1 MDVGHGG
8 SGDGMKLTVP
18 VSHPDEVEM
27 LAGNGAGEF
36 FCGYVPPEWLNR
48 YGGAFW
54 LNRRGPVAGN
64 LVQRD
69 DVSLLTERSH
79 AFGIPVHVTFNAP
92 YYTPEQQDLLLPV
105 IGGLAR
111 ESGIDGVIVSD
122 VGFLVALRCAFPALS
137 VHASSVMAA
146 LNPGMLDFLE
156 ELGVRRVIFPR
167 SLGVADIASLCD
179 AAAGRLETEAFVMNE
194 GCVFE
199 EGYCMTTHRS
209 VGALC
214 VQLPGVPHR
223 LLPLGEEPEGSLT
236 GEEGERARALMG
248 AFKDWVW
255 FQNGCGNSVTP
266 DGIPNGPCGLCALFD
281 LARTGVTSIK
291 ISGRGASSYR
301 KLVGLQMVRGVLDLV
316 ERGASREEAASKAVA
331 LRKTPKFCDARYMC
345 YYREEAS

>member
-1 MDVGHGG
+1 L
-8 SGDGMKLTVP
+8 KITVP
-18 VSHPDEVEM
+18 ISHPEEVEM

-36 FCGYVPPEWLNR
+36 FCGFVPPEWLER

-54 LNRRGPVAGN
+54 LNRRGPVTGN

-69 DVSLLTERSH
+69 DVSLLAERSH
-79 AFGIPVHVTFNAP
+79 AFGIPVHATFNAP
-92 YYTPEQQDLLLPV
+92 YYTPEQQEFLLPV
-105 IGGLAR
+105 IDRLVR
-111 ESGIDGVIVSD
+111 ESGVDGVIVSD
-122 VGFLVALRCAFPALS
+122 VGFLVALRRAFPELS
-137 VHASSVMAA
+137 VHASSVMAT
-146 LNPGMLDFLE
+146 LNPGMVGFLE

-167 SLGVADIASLCD
+167 SLGVREIAELRG
-179 AAAGRLETEAFVMNE
+179 AAAGRVETEAFVLNE

-223 LLPLGEEPEGSLT
+223 IVPLGGESAESLAR
-236 GEEGERARALMG
+236 EDGERARELMG

-255 FQNGCGNSVTP
+255 FQNGCGNSMNP
-266 DGIPNGPCGLCALFD
+266 SGIPNGPCGLCALFD
-281 LARTGVTSIK
+281 LARTGVTSLK

-301 KLVGLQMVRGVLDLV
+301 KLVSLQMVRAVLDLV
-316 ERGASREEAASKAVA
+316 EQGAPREEAAHKAVT
-331 LRKTPKFCDARYMC
+331 LRNTPKFCKAGYMC